1 MELNIKITGKRDLQ
15 AQWSGKSF
23 ESLDELIK
31 NLSKISENLD
41 KITLEGE
48 SESYTFSRQVYLLIN
63 LLNQLTS
70 ADVEVNDKIISKKDI
85 VVPEYKSNI

>member
-1 MELNIKITGKRDLQ
+1 MTGKRDLR
-15 AQWSGKSF
+15 AQWSEKSF

-31 NLSKISENLD
+31 NLNKISENLD

-63 LLNQLTS
+63 LLNQLNP
-70 ADVEVNDKIISKKDI
+70 ADVEINDKIISKKDI
-85 VVPEYKSNI
+85 AVPEYKRNI